1 MGQTSY
7 IEKDQVKGEIRDFHS
22 LKYLLRYAKSEKMK
36 ISLALTL
43 LALKSV
49 FDISSA
55 WFVGQLV
62 EKGLATKDWNI
73 AIKFSITII
82 IVEALAVL
90 SIWNGRRILADAS
103 CSFILNIRRTLFS
116 HLQVL
121 PMNFFDKQ
129 PQGRTVTRVT
139 HDVEGLENF
148 FTSSLGRVLSA
159 SLTFTLALIAMLA
172 TDFSLGIILVFSMLP
187 AAFFTILSRS
197 KIREI
202 NREVSADTSAC
213 NSKLSEYLNGLPV
226 IRYFAL
232 ENWAKEK
239 YDSIVNKYRDS
250 VLAANL
256 YYAFTRPPLS
266 LLCLFPTIGLLYFG
280 GKEVLAGT
288 MSIGLF
294 IAFIRYCERFSFPL
308 AALLREIHVIQQA
321 FTSAERVTTFLQEQD
336 ETDILGN
343 DGPIS
348 DKDIHGLLEFK
359 NIEMGYSIDHKILKN
374 VSFKLSPGEKIGLVG
389 RTGSGKTTTISLLAR
404 LYDYQKGDI
413 LLDGFSLREYNRS
426 FLRSSLGFVGQ
437 DVVIFNGTIREN
449 LVCERSISDQKVLK
463 ACEDTGLLKILKR
476 NQMDLDT
483 TLYGRG
489 SNISVG
495 ERQLLALTRVLLSD
509 PKILILDEATANIDP
524 ELEHI
529 IHECIEKIMVGRSCL
544 IIAHRIDT
552 LQICDK
558 ILTFSDGEIVEQ
570 GTFEELLGHKG
581 AFFKLYS
588 HNEPAS

>member
-1 MGQTSY
+1 MAQTSY
-7 IEKDQVKGEIRDFHS
+7 LEQDEVKGEIRDFHS
-22 LKYLLRYAKSEKMK
+22 FTYLLRYAASEKLK
-36 ISLALTL
+36 ITLALIL
-43 LALKSV
+43 LACKSA
-49 FDISSA
+49 FDITSA

-62 EKGLATKDWNI
+62 EKGLAQKDWDI
-73 AIKFSITII
+73 TIKFTVII
-82 IVEALAVL
+82 IAVEALAVL

-116 HLQVL
+116 HLQAL
-121 PMNFFDKQ
+121 PMSFFDKQ
-129 PQGRTVTRVT
+129 PQGRTVTRIT

-172 TDFSLGIILVFSMLP
+172 TDFSLGIILVLSMTP
-187 AAFFTILSRS
+187 AALFTFLSRA

-202 NREVSADTSAC
+202 NREVSANTSGC

-232 ENWAKEK
+232 ENWAKER
-239 YDSIVNKYRDS
+239 YDNVVNKYKDS
-250 VLAANL
+250 ILAANH

-294 IAFIRYCERFSFPL
+294 VAFIRYCERFSFPL
-308 AALLREIHVIQQA
+308 TALLREIHVIQQA
-321 FTSAERVTTFLQEQD
+321 FTSAERVTTFLQEHD
-336 ETDILGN
+336 ETDLLGE
-343 DGPIS
+343 DGKI
-348 DKDIHGLLEFK
+348 KEGQLKGVIEFK
-359 NIEMGYSIDHKILKN
+359 NIEMGYSEEQKILKN
-374 VSFKLSPGEKIGLVG
+374 VSFKLSPGEKVGLVG

-404 LYDYQKGDI
+404 LYDFQKGDI
-413 LLDGFSLREYNRS
+413 TIDGFSIRDYNRS

-449 LVCERSISDQKVLK
+449 LVCERKISDQKVLN
-463 ACEDTGLLKILKR
+463 ACEETGLLRILKR
-476 NQMDLDT
+476 NNMNLDT
-483 TLYGRG
+483 VLYGRG

-509 PKILILDEATANIDP
+509 PRILVLDEATANIDP
-524 ELEHI
+524 ELELV
-529 IHECIEKIMVGRSCL
+529 IHHCIEKMMKGRSCL

-552 LQICDK
+552 LKICDK
-558 ILTFSDGEIVEQ
+558 VLTFSDGEIIEEGPFEQ
-570 GTFEELLGHKG
+570 LLAAKG
-581 AFFKLYS
+581 VFYKLYS
-588 HNEPAS
+588 HNQI